1 MNIRTYTN
9 SNQHLPTDLNAELL
23 RLSTKLEDATDDL
36 QKHSQEYAANEY
48 AYRQAKALAYI
59 KFQNDPGGGRR
70 TVEMIKA
77 VVDRECERER
87 MNAYLSRAMK
97 EAGLEKVRSLRAQ
110 LSALQSVAAAMRS
123 EMEMAGKG
131 TY

>member
-9 SNQHLPTDLNAELL
+9 STQHLPTDLNHELL
-23 RLSTKLEDATDDL
+23 RLSTKLEDATEDL
-36 QKHSQEYAANEY
+36 EKYSRDFAANEH

-87 MNAYLSRAMK
+87 LDA
-97 EAGLEKVRSLRAQ
+97 
-110 LSALQSVAAAMRS
+110 
-123 EMEMAGKG
+123 
-131 TY
+131 